1 MKRKKR
7 GKMLKKLFV
16 LLCIPL
22 ALLQAKTLI
31 PELIYV
37 ESDAIYLSH
46 IQSNPKKDIHLYTIE
61 PSRYSLRI
69 KAQDLLE
76 DLKKHGLKDFETSS
90 LYINFVKKSP
100 IDTKPIKK
108 AIESFYKKHYK
119 SIEIEEIR
127 IHPRGFVESLPSE
140 YIVEL
145 HPRSYLTNNG
155 VLHVETLDRK
165 KIFFDF
171 TLIAKIDILL
181 SKKRIDRNDALSAFN
196 TKVQKRLLDK
206 YRALPIESLEENSLQ
221 AKRTIP
227 ENGVITTRDVEGLDL
242 IVRGTQLNVTLQDKG
257 MSIIFAAEA
266 LQNGKRND
274 IISIQ
279 NSNGKIFRA
288 RVVDKNRVEIQ
299 ER

>member
-1 MKRKKR
+1 
-7 GKMLKKLFV
+7 MLKKILFF
-16 LLCIPL
+16 LWLTL
-22 ALLQAKTLI
+22 GLLQAKTLI

-37 ESDAIYLSH
+37 EGDAIYLSH
-46 IQSNPKKDIHLYTIE
+46 IQHNPAKDIHLYTIE
-61 PSRYSLRI
+61 PSRYSYRI
-69 KAQDLLE
+69 KAEDLLA
-76 DLKKHGLKDFETSS
+76 DLKKHGLKDFETNS

-100 IDTKPIKK
+100 IDTSRITK
-108 AIESFYKKHYK
+108 AIENFYKKHYK
-119 SIEIEEIR
+119 SIHIQEIQ
-127 IHPRGFVESLPSE
+127 IHPRGFVEGLPGE
-140 YIVEL
+140 YKVEL

-155 VLHVETLDRK
+155 VLHIETLDRK

-171 TLIAKIDILL
+171 TLIATIDTLL
-181 SKKRIDRNDALSAFN
+181 SKKRIDRHDELSAFN
-196 TKVQKRLLDK
+196 TKMHRQLLDR
-206 YRALPIESLEENSLQ
+206 YRAQPIESLSEHSLQ

-227 ENGVITTRDVEGLDL
+227 ENEVITTRDVEGLDL
-242 IVRGTQLNVTLQDKG
+242 IVRGTKLNVTLQNG
-257 MSIIFAAEA
+257 AMSIIFAAEA